1 VTRDDHT
8 AADSAAHDHV
18 VPLTIYFGVF
28 ATLLVLT
35 GVTTAVA
42 FVDLGRMNVFVA
54 LTIAVV
60 KASLVLLYFMHLRY
74 TARLTPLMV
83 AIAFFWLAIM
93 IVLTMADI
101 VSRGWFSGLLG

>member
-1 VTRDDHT
+1 MTRDDHAT
-8 AADSAAHDHV
+8 AGHDHV

-93 IVLTMADI
+93 IVLTMADV
-101 VSRGWFSGLLG
+101 VSRGWFSGTLG

>member
-1 VTRDDHT
+1 MTRDDH
-8 AADSAAHDHV
+8 AAASTAHDHV
-18 VPLTIYFGVF
+18 VPLSVYFGIF

-93 IVLTMADI
+93 IVLTMADF
-101 VSRGWFSGLLG
+101 VSRGWFTGLLG